1 MFCPWVEMSDLHLH
15 RLHLQVLGGDPAHFV
30 RDLVALN
37 RDVLAVDAETHSS
50 QDKDEVLVK
59 VGRFMLPCCVDTVTD

>member
-1 MFCPWVEMSDLHLH
+1 MRDLHLH

-37 RDVLAVDAETHSS
+37 RDVLPVDAETHSS
-50 QDKDEVLVK
+50 QDKDEVF
-59 VGRFMLPCCVDTVTD
+59 RFMSPCCVDTVTD